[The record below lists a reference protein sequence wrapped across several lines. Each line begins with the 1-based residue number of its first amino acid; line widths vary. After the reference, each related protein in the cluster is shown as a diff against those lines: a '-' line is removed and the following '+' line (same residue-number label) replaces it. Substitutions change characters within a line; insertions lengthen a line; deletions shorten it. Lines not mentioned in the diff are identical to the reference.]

1 MDEKVDKMASY
12 EKEIDEKMEVVRKM
26 LNSARSTLKQA
37 GVDSHSRSP
46 TSRTTKII
54 TRREFATQVSQVT
67 MPAKGSPER
76 SITTIKNH
84 KHSPVRNSGIVRNET
99 MKTSPSRRL
108 TTVNDK
114 KPDFERKSNSII
126 VESG

>member
-12 EKEIDEKMEVVRKM
+12 EKEIDEKMEVVKKM

-84 KHSPVRNSGIVRNET
+84 SHDLRLLSLLLLLLYLCFRLPYCRRNPLW
-99 MKTSPSRRL
+99 PS
-108 TTVNDK
+108 TTWAH
-114 KPDFERKSNSII
+114 R
-126 VESG
+126 